1 MTRAILVCGCAALAL
16 SACSKK
22 SETAASGGA
31 APATAVASATG
42 PATPPTRK
50 AGLWEQTMTS
60 ESTPVGAAMNQ
71 TIRMC
76 VDEASEAKMKW
87 WATENRKG
95 RSECAEQ
102 SVSRKL
108 GGGWSFHSVCDVGDG
123 GKVTADGEAT
133 GDFGSHYKV
142 EVHSVMTGS
151 PMAQAN
157 VSHKMTMEAVWKGPC
172 PAGMKGGD
180 IEMPGGMRINT
191 LDAAG
196 GAAPTIN
203 GLKPGERPTP
213 EQIQQMRTQAME
225 MAKRMKAAEGK

>member
-22 SETAASGGA
+22 SDTAATGGT
-31 APATAVASATG
+31 APDAAVASAPG
-42 PATPPTRK
+42 PVTPPTRK
-50 AGLWEQTMTS
+50 AGLWEQTMVS
-60 ESTPVGAAMNQ
+60 ESAPVGRAMNQ
-71 TIRMC
+71 TLRMC
-76 VDEASEAKMKW
+76 VDDASEAKMKW

-95 RSECAEQ
+95 GSTCAEQ

-142 EVHSVMTGS
+142 EIHSVMTGS

-157 VSHKMTMEAVWKGPC
+157 VSHKMTMEATWKGPC

-180 IEMPGGMRINT
+180 IEMPGGMKINT
-191 LDAAG
+191 LDAAR
-196 GAAPTIN
+196 GAAPTID
-203 GLKPGERPTP
+203 GLKPGQRPTP
-213 EQIQQMRTQAME
+213 EQIAQMRAQAMA
-225 MAKRMKAAEGK
+225 MAKAAREQQGK